1 MLRDY
6 QQRSIDLL
14 YEWFRE
20 NPTGNPV
27 LQLPTG
33 AGKSWVI
40 AQLCQDALT
49 NWPET
54 RVLMLTHQRE
64 LIEQNAEKVRAVWP
78 EAPLGIYSAGL
89 KSRDIDAIT
98 FAGIQSVRNRAAD
111 LGHVDLVVIDEVHT
125 VSNVQQGGYRKLLA
139 DLTEINPNLRVI
151 GLTATPYRLGQ
162 GYLNE
167 GDDALFDHIIEPV
180 TIEALVYAGYLSPLR
195 SKATELKLDVTG
207 VKKTAGEYNAKD
219 LEAAV
224 NTDLNNYEAVRE
236 VLRIAKEHDR
246 KSVLLFCSGVEHAY
260 SVADM
265 LTELGQRVGTI
276 VGTTPSDRRAE
287 MIKMFRSGEL
297 PFLTNA
303 NVLTTG
309 FDAPGVDL
317 IALLR
322 PTMSPTLY
330 VQMVGRGMRIAEG
343 KTDCLVLDFAGNVA
357 AHGPITA
364 VRPSRKG
371 NGPPPTKA
379 CPECDEILLASA
391 KACSAC
397 GYEYPVKEPEE
408 KERSWQLGDDDIMGR
423 RATKAKELRGWIWR
437 RHISKTSGKEM
448 VKVSYQGKSLSDE
461 SITEYLPLLHGGIAQ
476 GRAWNLLTRIA
487 ENSGAKLAECHDL
500 GDLCDAMNQS
510 RAPIRVEFEKNGKFF
525 DVKRRVWDE
534 GMEEAVVAS

>member
-111 LGHVDLVVIDEVHT
+111 LGHVDLVVIDECHLL
-125 VSNVQQGGYRKLLA
+125 NNARQGGYRKLLA

-364 VRPSRKG
+364 VKPNRVG
-371 NGPPPTKA
+371 GGTVKA
-379 CPECDEILLASA
+379 KECPECKELVSPQAES
-391 KACSAC
+391 CSHC
-397 GYEYPVKEPEE
+397 GYVFEKKPREVKEHKWE
-408 KERSWQLGDDDIMGR
+408 LGDDDIMGR

>member
-89 KSRDIDAIT
+89 KQRDIDAIT

-111 LGHVDLVVIDEVHT
+111 LGHVDLVVIDECHLL
-125 VSNVQQGGYRKLLA
+125 NNARQGGYRKLLA

-357 AHGPITA
+357 THGPITA
-364 VRPSRKG
+364 VKPNRVG
-371 NGPPPTKA
+371 GGTVKA
-379 CPECDEILLASA
+379 KECPECKELVSPQAET
-391 KACSAC
+391 CSHC
-397 GYEYPVKEPEE
+397 GYVFEKKPREIKEHKWE
-408 KERSWQLGDDDIMGR
+408 LGDDDIMGR
-423 RATKAKELRGWIWR
+423 RSTKAKELRGWIWR

-510 RAPIRVEFEKNGKFF
+510 RAPIRVEFEKTGKFF